1 MRRLH
6 ALFAL
11 LLVTKLVS
19 GNPDLKSWQNLTG
32 LAPDQPLEVRKIAGE
47 STKGNFVGVTAQSIE
62 LRVGQQNVSIPR
74 SQVSRI
80 RLRSGERKATWIGLA
95 LGAGAGAGLGAG
107 IGSGLSNE
115 SGGDFSNLKPAVI
128 GICAGV
134 GALVGKLPARLPFP
148 SVASVPA
155 TSRWWSARRSGRW

>member
-1 MRRLH
+1 MRRFH

-19 GNPDLKSWQNLTG
+19 GNPDLNSWQNLTR

-47 STKGNFVGVTAQSIE
+47 STKGNFVGVTAQTIE

-80 RLRSGERKATWIGLA
+80 RLRSGERRQPGLVW
-95 LGAGAGAGLGAG
+95 LSVQVQVPVWGLGSAPASRMKAEG
-107 IGSGLSNE
+107 IS
-115 SGGDFSNLKPAVI
+115 
-128 GICAGV
+128 
-134 GALVGKLPARLPFP
+134 
-148 SVASVPA
+148 A
-155 TSRWWSARRSGRW
+155 T

>member
-1 MRRLH
+1 MRRFH
-6 ALFAL
+6 TLFAL
-11 LLVTKLVS
+11 LLITKLVS
-19 GNPDLKSWQNLTG
+19 GNPDLNSWQNLTR

-47 STKGNFVGVTAQSIE
+47 STKGNFVSVTAQSIE

-134 GALVGKLPARLPFP
+134 GALVGFAVGSILDNRHQTIYQAKTP
-148 SVASVPA
+148 
-155 TSRWWSARRSGRW
+155 